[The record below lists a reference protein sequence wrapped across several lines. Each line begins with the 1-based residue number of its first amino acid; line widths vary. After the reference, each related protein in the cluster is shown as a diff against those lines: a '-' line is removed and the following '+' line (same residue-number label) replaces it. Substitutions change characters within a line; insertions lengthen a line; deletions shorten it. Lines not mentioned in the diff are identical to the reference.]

1 MTPLEKLK
9 IKTEEFMTTPS
20 NNSHKRT
27 RLFIEM
33 QMLIRELKKFNTE
46 DNH

>member
-33 QMLIRELKKFNTE
+33 QMLIRELKSCKLNDE
-46 DNH
+46 K